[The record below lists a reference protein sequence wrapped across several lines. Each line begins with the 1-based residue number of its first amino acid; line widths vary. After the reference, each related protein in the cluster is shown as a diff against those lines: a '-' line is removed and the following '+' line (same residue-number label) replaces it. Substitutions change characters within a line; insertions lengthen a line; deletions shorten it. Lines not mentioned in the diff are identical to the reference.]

1 VIIES
6 LVRNYPSHGYVID
19 REELQ
24 ELGLPARELSGE
36 EGGIIERMEAMLR
49 GLDSDDE
56 IIERVDAV
64 PSLDS
69 GGASMASP
77 PSCSTNPLSRAKD
90 PLRNCRAHPEL
101 RAPSV
106 LLSYCHG
113 IPRTGTRG

>member
-6 LVRNYPSHGYVID
+6 LVRNYPSHGFVID

-24 ELGLPARELSGE
+24 ELGLPARDLSGE
-36 EGGIIERMEAMLR
+36 EGGIIERM
-49 GLDSDDE
+49 D
-56 IIERVDAV
+56 
-64 PSLDS
+64 
-69 GGASMASP
+69 
-77 PSCSTNPLSRAKD
+77 
-90 PLRNCRAHPEL
+90 PEL